1 MNYSTQYE
9 IIMNRSL
16 FDDNIND
23 IHKFQHQVR
32 IKIKTKTIFKLLLSL
47 EK

>member
-16 FDDNIND
+16 FGDNIND
-23 IHKFQHQVR
+23 IHKFQNQVR
-32 IKIKTKTIFKLLLSL
+32 IKIKTKIIFKLLLSL